1 MVLRV
6 GLVFAFV
13 EVGNCVR
20 VWAVPMVL
28 VLLVVVVAE
37 TAGLAD
43 GTDMLWSFARLVRN
57 LVDCTSV

>member
-1 MVLRV
+1 V

-13 EVGNCVR
+13 EAGNCVW

-28 VLLVVVVAE
+28 VLVVVAE

-43 GTDMLWSFARLVRN
+43 GTDMLWSFSRLVRN

>member
-1 MVLRV
+1 M

-13 EVGNCVR
+13 EVGNCVW

-28 VLLVVVVAE
+28 VLVVLVVAE

-43 GTDMLWSFARLVRN
+43 GTDMLWSFSRLVRN